1 MSASISSTE
10 KRSRGRPRTNP
21 VPQHFTMPRDLSEA
35 VDAWIAAHPEPR
47 PTRPEAIR
55 CLLAEALAKAPLLP
69 EIGEQTDAGPPP
81 VDNTNLDGLGGLR
94 RAIMAWVSEWRR
106 DDPDIDDAAI
116 AIYEEAA
123 NDLVTNPNLDLSFG
137 YWIQSELD
145 KLVRQKRKGAGHVS
159 RKRRSQ
165 DQPTLKDSSGSEE

>member
-1 MSASISSTE
+1 MRR
-10 KRSRGRPRTNP
+10 KRGRPP
-21 VPQHFTMPRDLSEA
+21 VESEDVHVRLRRSA
-35 VDAWIAAHPEPR
+35 LGTLDAWIAAQPEPW

-55 CLLAEALAKAPLLP
+55 RLLAEALAKAPLLA

-81 VDNTNLDGLGGLR
+81 ADNLDGVR

-106 DDPDIDDAAI
+106 EDPDIDDATI

-123 NDLVTNPNLDLSFG
+123 NDLVANPNLDMRFG
-137 YWIQSELD
+137 YWIQSDLD
-145 KLVRQKRKGAGHVS
+145 KLVRQKRKEAGRAN

-165 DQPTLKDSSGSEE
+165 D